1 MRLGGRRES
10 ANVKDTRGMSPGKM
24 AAGGGIGAII
34 MTVIVFLMSG
44 GDFSKALETF
54 GKQKQAAARKQQQAG
69 PATQT
74 GERPAEDDPM
84 KIFIA
89 KILGGTEDCWTKV
102 FKDNPQF
109 CRRQNYR
116 APQLQIFGNLD
127 GSTASVNT
135 ACGQASS
142 AVGPFYCPG
151 DQKVYIDPVFF
162 HDLGK
167 RHNTEGD
174 FAYAYVIAHEV
185 GHHVQNLLGYS
196 DQVNEVRRRGT
207 KLQAN
212 KASIR
217 LELQADYL
225 AGVWA
230 NHDHKNF
237 GSLEQGDIDEALN
250 AAYNIGDDVL
260 QKQATGYVKPDHF
273 THGTAAQRVRWFR
286 KGLESGDIR
295 GCDALFDASVKADDL

>member
-10 ANVKDTRGMSPGKM
+10 ENVRDTRGMSPGKV
-24 AAGGGIGAII
+24 AAGGGIGAIVLLAI
-34 MTVIVFLMSG
+34 MTLLSG
-44 GDFSKALETF
+44 GDLGDVMQAA
-54 GKQKQAAARKQQQAG
+54 GKQKQRAAAQQK
-69 PATQT
+69 TQGRRTT
-74 GERPAEDDPM
+74 GERPADDDAM
-84 KIFIA
+84 KVFIA
-89 KILGGTEDCWTKV
+89 KILGGTEDCWAKL
-102 FKDNPQF
+102 FKENPRF
-109 CRRQNYR
+109 CRNQGYR
-116 APQLQIFGNLD
+116 APVLEIFGNLD
-127 GSTASVNT
+127 HSPVSVNT

-151 DQKVYIDPVFF
+151 DQKVYIDPAFF
-162 HDLGK
+162 YELGK

-196 DQVNEVRRRGT
+196 DQVNRVRQRGS
-207 KLQAN
+207 KLEAN
-212 KASIR
+212 KALIR

-230 NHDHKNF
+230 HHDHREYA
-237 GSLEQGDIDEALN
+237 SLEENDVEEALN

-260 QKQATGYVKPDHF
+260 QKQATGHVNPDHF

-286 KGLESGDIR
+286 KGLESGDMT
-295 GCDALFDASVKADDL
+295 GCDQLFDARVKADDL